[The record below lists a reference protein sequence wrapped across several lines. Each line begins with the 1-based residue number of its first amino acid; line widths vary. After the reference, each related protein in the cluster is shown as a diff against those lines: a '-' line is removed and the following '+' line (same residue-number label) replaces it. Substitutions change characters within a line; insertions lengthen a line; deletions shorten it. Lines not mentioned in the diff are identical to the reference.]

1 MSLILIKNGHV
12 IDPENSINGN
22 FDILIEKGK
31 IKKIDKNIQP
41 FAGCEIINAENMIV
55 SPSFCDIHV
64 HFRDPGQTYKEDIR
78 TGSMAAVAGGYT
90 TVVCMPNTLPAI
102 DEVSIVR
109 YVIEKGEEVGLCR
122 VLPAAAVTKGRKGK
136 ELTEMWLLKD
146 AGAVY
151 FTDDGAPVWDAF
163 IMRKAMEYA
172 GSIGSFVADHCED
185 LSLSNNGVAHEGEI
199 AAALGLPPLPPEAED
214 TMVARD
220 CILAL
225 RTGMPV
231 HICHISS
238 RVAVETV
245 AWAKALGAKVTAE
258 VTPHHLSLTDDEWLD
273 FDCKAKVS
281 PPLREHEDVEA
292 VRWALASGVIDFVAT
307 DHAPHAHQEKM
318 LEHQHCPPGM
328 IGLQFALPTVLKLV
342 KKDYFNMERAIQVL
356 STEPMKKLGLTPP
369 AIKEGETAEL
379 VIFDPFESWEVNE
392 ETILSK
398 SKNTPLL
405 GRKLRGKVKYTFY
418 NGKIVYSD
426 KSGVSCG

>member
-1 MSLILIKNGHV
+1 MILIKNGHV
-12 IDPENSINGN
+12 IDPENNINGQ

-31 IKKIDKNIQP
+31 IKKVEKDIKP
-41 FAGCEIINAENMIV
+41 FAGCEIIDAKDKII

-90 TVVCMPNTLPAI
+90 TVVCMPNTFPAI

-122 VLPAAAVTKGRKGK
+122 VLPAAAITKGRKGK
-136 ELTEMWLLKD
+136 ELTEMALLKD

-151 FTDDGAPVWDAF
+151 FTDDGAPVMDSF

-185 LSLSNNGVAHEGEI
+185 LNLSNNGVAHEGEI
-199 AAALGLPPLPPEAED
+199 AAALGLPPLPPEAES
-214 TMVARD
+214 TMVARN
-220 CILAL
+220 CVLSIQ
-225 RTGMPV
+225 TGMPV

-238 RVAVETV
+238 RLSVEIV

-258 VTPHHLSLTDDEWLD
+258 VTPHHLSFTDDEWLD

-281 PPLREHEDVEA
+281 PPLREPKDVEA
-292 VRWALASGVIDFVAT
+292 VRWGLEAGIIDFVAT
-307 DHAPHAHQEKM
+307 DHAPHAHHEKM
-318 LEHQHCPPGM
+318 LEHQNCPPGM
-328 IGLQFALPTVLKLV
+328 IGLQFALPTVLNLV
-342 KKDYFNMERAIQVL
+342 KKDYFDLEKAIRVL
-356 STEPMKKLGLTPP
+356 STEPMKKIGLKPP
-369 AIKEGETAEL
+369 AIKVGETAEL

-405 GRKLRGKVKYTFY
+405 GKKIEGKVKYTFY

-426 KSGVSCG
+426 SSGVSCG

>member
-1 MSLILIKNGHV
+1 MILIKNGHV
-12 IDPENSINGN
+12 IDPENNINGQ

-31 IKKIDKNIQP
+31 IKKVEKDIKP
-41 FAGCEIINAENMIV
+41 FAGCEIIDAKDKII

-90 TVVCMPNTLPAI
+90 TVVCMPNTFPAI

-122 VLPAAAVTKGRKGK
+122 VLPAAAITKGRKGK
-136 ELTEMWLLKD
+136 ELTEMALLKD

-151 FTDDGAPVWDAF
+151 FTDDGAPVMDSF

-185 LSLSNNGVAHEGEI
+185 LNLSNNGVAHEGEI

-214 TMVARD
+214 TMVARN
-220 CILAL
+220 CVLSIQ
-225 RTGMPV
+225 TGMPV

-238 RVAVETV
+238 RLSVEIV

-281 PPLREHEDVEA
+281 PPLREHKDVEA
-292 VRWALASGVIDFVAT
+292 VRWGLEAGIIDFVAT
-307 DHAPHAHQEKM
+307 DHAPHAHHEKM
-318 LEHQHCPPGM
+318 LEHQNCPPGM
-328 IGLQFALPTVLKLV
+328 IGLQFALPTVLNLV
-342 KKDYFNMERAIQVL
+342 KKDYFDLEKAIRVL
-356 STEPMKKLGLTPP
+356 STEPMKKIGLKPP
-369 AIKEGETAEL
+369 AIKVGETAEL

-405 GRKLRGKVKYTFY
+405 GKKIEGKVKYTFY

-426 KSGVSCG
+426 SSGVSCG

>member
-1 MSLILIKNGHV
+1 MSLILIKGGHV
-12 IDPENSINGN
+12 VDPQTNKNEKA
-22 FDILIEKGK
+22 DILIEKGK
-31 IKKIDKNIQP
+31 IKKIDKDIKP
-41 FAGCEIINAENMIV
+41 FAGCQIIDATDCIV

-78 TGSMAAVAGGYT
+78 SGSMAAVAGGYT
-90 TVVCMPNTLPAI
+90 TVVCMPNTIPAI
-102 DEVSIVR
+102 DDPSIVR

-122 VLPAAAVTKGRKGK
+122 VLPAAAITKGRRGK
-136 ELTEMWLLKD
+136 EISEMWLLKD

-151 FTDDGAPVWDAF
+151 FTDDGAPVMDAF

-185 LSLSNNGVAHEGEI
+185 LNLSNDGVAHEGEI

-220 CILAL
+220 CILSL

-238 RVAVETV
+238 KVAIETV
-245 AWAKALGAKVTAE
+245 AWAKAMGANVTAE
-258 VTPHHLSLTDDEWLD
+258 VTPHHLSLSDEEWLD

-281 PPLREHEDVEA
+281 PPLREHEDIEA
-292 VRWALASGVIDFVAT
+292 VRWGLASGIIDFVAT
-307 DHAPHAHQEKM
+307 DHAPHAHHEKM
-318 LEHQHCPPGM
+318 LEHQSCPPGM
-328 IGLQFALPTVLKLV
+328 IGLQFALPTVLELV
-342 KKDYFNMERAIQVL
+342 RKDYFDINRAIEVL
-356 STEPMKKLGLTPP
+356 SIEPMKKIGLKPP
-369 AIKEGETAEL
+369 SIEEGNIAEL
-379 VIFDPFESWEVNE
+379 VIFNPSESWEVNE

-405 GRKLRGKVKYTFY
+405 GRKLIGKVKYTFY
-418 NGKIVYSD
+418 NGKLVYSD
-426 KSGVSCG
+426 EAGISCG